1 MFPKFLICGLEHTG
15 TTLIS
20 DLFRQLPGVD
30 SGFECGVLL
39 RSSPREFETLQP
51 FANNMLKGWGITR
64 EQFAHCCDTDDF
76 QEFYA
81 RLLPAATALDEG
93 TTTIFDK
100 TPRYLS
106 ELTAVLDRCDCPAV
120 VSYKDP
126 RAIVCSD
133 FKRAKTEDFD
143 AWYDE
148 YAPQKL
154 RYVESCYKEFV
165 KHADNPRVTTVG
177 LEELA
182 MNSRATMERMFAH
195 VGERFELGY
204 AIIDTLRYANVK
216 NRTVSADIAFEY
228 VGKLPTGAQTRVME
242 DFGQFDA
249 WVYT

>member
-1 MFPKFLICGLEHTG
+1 MSPKFLICGLEHTG

-39 RSSPREFETLQP
+39 RDSPAEFARLEP
-51 FANNMLKGWGITR
+51 FASNMLKGWGITADQLAECCAAEDFDTFYTRLMAASTAIDAGTR
-64 EQFAHCCDTDDF
+64 E
-76 QEFYA
+76 
-81 RLLPAATALDEG
+81 
-93 TTTIFDK
+93 IFDK

-106 ELTAVLDRCDCPAV
+106 ELTAVLGRCDCPVV

-133 FKRAKTEDFD
+133 YKRARTDDFD
-143 AWYDE
+143 TWYDG
-148 YAPQKL
+148 YAKGKL
-154 RYVESCYKEFV
+154 RYVQTCYDEFSA
-165 KHADNPRVTTVG
+165 HADNPRVTTVG

-195 VGERFELGY
+195 VGETFELGY
-204 AIIDTLRYANVK
+204 AIIDTLRYVNVK

-228 VGKLPTGAQTRVME
+228 KGKLDLAAQDRIME
-242 DFGQFDA
+242 DFGRFEA
-249 WVYT
+249 WVYN